1 LNSDSTAKK
10 EVKKEVKK
18 APAKKVVKKPTKSA
32 AQIKKEKELM
42 DKK

>member
-1 LNSDSTAKK
+1 MNSDSTAKK

-32 AQIKKEKELM
+32 AQIKKEKDLM